1 MSHSFGAVVNS
12 AVLLEGGGNSTEA
25 EHRADTDSAD
35 AAAAAVDISGGG
47 GGTSRME
54 TRLSL
59 WRQEY
64 MGTRQFLWASALR
77 RVSHCMLKYH
87 GAERM
92 GRSHVFLLP
101 LTPPPPPPLTPRTH
115 SQANGQHV
123 LLSRAALA
131 RRLKEP
137 SRSAAVS
144 VAAARNALNLS
155 ADGHS
160 LAARSLSFFLSVS
173 STP

>member
-1 MSHSFGAVVNS
+1 
-12 AVLLEGGGNSTEA
+12 
-25 EHRADTDSAD
+25 
-35 AAAAAVDISGGG
+35 
-47 GGTSRME
+47 ME

-144 VAAARNALNLS
+144 VATARNALNLS